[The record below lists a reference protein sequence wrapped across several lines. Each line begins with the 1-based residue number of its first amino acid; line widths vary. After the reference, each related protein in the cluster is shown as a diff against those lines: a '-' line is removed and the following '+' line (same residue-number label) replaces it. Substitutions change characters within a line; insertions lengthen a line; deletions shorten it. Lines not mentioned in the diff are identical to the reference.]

1 MRPLHP
7 EVRHALGEQ
16 AEGTAP
22 VEATCACC
30 SESAANT
37 CWVSG
42 SQARLVAQPEAKL
55 RTWEGA
61 RFIGHAVPRLAR
73 GLSSAPMISMT
84 QIGPRY
90 GRRNSLRSPNLGG
103 AMSMLKHAALLTL
116 SSSTRPDSHIF
127 VLVRAPEPT
136 PRSASF
142 APLSIV
148 REVVRLLQASG
159 GLLADMAGR
168 EGHVKVT
175 SLWHVETSG
184 FFRCTFQGKA
194 IELIRR

>member
-1 MRPLHP
+1 MPLASRPKGLRQSRP
-7 EVRHALGEQ
+7 PVRVA
-16 AEGTAP
+16 
-22 VEATCACC
+22 
-30 SESAANT
+30 ESAANT

-127 VLVRAPEPT
+127 VLVRAPEPIL
-136 PRSASF
+136 RSASF
-142 APLSIV
+142 APP
-148 REVVRLLQASG
+148 RLLS
-159 GLLADMAGR
+159 M
-168 EGHVKVT
+168 EFVK
-175 SLWHVETSG
+175 
-184 FFRCTFQGKA
+184 R
-194 IELIRR
+194 